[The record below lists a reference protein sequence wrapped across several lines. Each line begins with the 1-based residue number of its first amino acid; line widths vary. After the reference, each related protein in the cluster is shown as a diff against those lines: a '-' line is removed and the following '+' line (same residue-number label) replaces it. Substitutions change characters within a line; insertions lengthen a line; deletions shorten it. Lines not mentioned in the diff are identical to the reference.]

1 LKELKII
8 NSNEEGLKKVT
19 VQCDQMLEGL
29 KAKNRHAIQKVLK
42 KHQSLIDGAFMS
54 KISTLTFSYVELVSF
69 TINLNAFLNFRTS
82 LNEGENA
89 MTKSQELQ
97 S

>member
-19 VQCDQMLEGL
+19 MQCDQMLEGL
-29 KAKNRHAIQKVLK
+29 KEKNRHAKKNVLK
-42 KHQSLIDGAFMS
+42 KHQSLIDAFMS
-54 KISTLTFSYVELVSF
+54 KTSTLTFSYFELVSF
-69 TINLNAFLNFRTS
+69 TINLNAFLNFRPS

-89 MTKSQELQ
+89 MTKSRELQ

>member
-8 NSNEEGLKKVT
+8 NSNEEGLKKMI

-29 KAKNRHAIQKVLK
+29 KAKSGHAINNILK

-54 KISTLTFSYVELVSF
+54 KTLILTFSYVDLLTS
-69 TINLNAFLNFRTS
+69 TINLNAFLNFRPS
-82 LNEGENA
+82 LSEGEKA
-89 MTKSQELQ
+89 MTKSRELQ